1 MGLHMKRRD
10 FLNGLVAILAS
21 PAGAVA
27 SSKTLI
33 VYRTES
39 CGCCGAWVEKTEAQ
53 GFKTVVNFVTDKT
66 LQSIKTDLGIK
77 VELGSCHSVY

>member
-1 MGLHMKRRD
+1 MKRRD
-10 FLNGLVAILAS
+10 FLIGLIAILAF

-33 VYRTES
+33 VNRTES
-39 CGCCGAWVEKTEAQ
+39 CGCCGAWVERIEAQ

-66 LQSIKTDLGIK
+66 LPVSYTHLRAH
-77 VELGSCHSVY
+77 ET